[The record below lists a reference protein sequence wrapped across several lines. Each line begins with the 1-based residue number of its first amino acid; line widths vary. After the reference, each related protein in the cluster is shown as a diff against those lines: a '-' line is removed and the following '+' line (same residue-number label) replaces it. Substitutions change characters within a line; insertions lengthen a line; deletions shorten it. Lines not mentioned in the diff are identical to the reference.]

1 MVVLNTFGKIEPMC
15 ISHKLKLYISNLPC
29 SEDNNWKDEVLQEM
43 KIAIGRNI
51 LECKKLGREPSIN
64 IQEIHAKRFPDSNLT
79 KDASEDALLQEIAD
93 NMICIYF
100 NYEYEDMPMG
110 DWTTNCFDGRLCEE
124 DYAEKVV
131 DFLSFLSYDHDER
144 IPAYAPQW
152 VYSSNEDNPLPH
164 RIFWGGPSIAD
175 SLDSLIEWGRMLDV
189 FLVERS
195 DYLQFDFLAN
205 ALHEDR
211 KCNTYH
217 FLRSYSL
224 CQLLLEKDKE
234 SELDWKLPMFLDG
247 HHTDDERKHVAYLLR
262 KIRNKIAHGDFAAYE
277 AEIERYAVDVLD
289 GKYIYDYSEYSRQNW
304 CLLNACWK
312 LDEAIRQMLILA
324 LTDRDALRKVKNAK
338 SEEVLNN

>member
-15 ISHKLKLYISNLPC
+15 ISQKLKLYISNLPC
-29 SEDNNWKDEVLQEM
+29 SKDNNWNEEVLQEM
-43 KIAIGRNI
+43 RVAIDRNMI
-51 LECKKLGREPSIN
+51 ECKRRGMEPN
-64 IQEIHAKRFPDSNLT
+64 IDIRAIHAKRFPDSKINN
-79 KDASEDALLQEIAD
+79 DASDDALLQEIAD

-100 NYEYEDMPMG
+100 DYEYEDMPMG

-124 DYAEKVV
+124 DYAEKIV
-131 DFLSFLSYDHDER
+131 DFLGFLSHGHDER
-144 IPAYAPQW
+144 IPAYVPQW

-175 SLDSLIEWGRMLDV
+175 SLDSLIEWGRMLDA

-205 ALHEDR
+205 ALHEDG
-211 KCNTYH
+211 KYNTYH

-247 HHTDDERKHVAYLLR
+247 DYTEDERKHIAYLLR
-262 KIRNKIAHGDFAAYE
+262 RIRNKIAHGDFDAYE
-277 AEIERYAVDVLD
+277 SEIEQYAVDVLD
-289 GKYIYDYSEYSRQNW
+289 GRYNYDYSEYSRQNW
-304 CLLNACWK
+304 CLLNACCK
-312 LDEAIRQMLILA
+312 LDEAIQQMLIIA
-324 LTDRDALRKVKNAK
+324 LTNRDALRKVKSAK
-338 SEEVLNN
+338 SKEALNN